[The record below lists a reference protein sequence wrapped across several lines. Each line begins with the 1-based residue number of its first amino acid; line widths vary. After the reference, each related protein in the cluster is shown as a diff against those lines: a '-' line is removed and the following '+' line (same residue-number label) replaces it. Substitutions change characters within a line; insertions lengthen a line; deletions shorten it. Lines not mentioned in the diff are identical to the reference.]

1 MRISRLLKDR
11 RGFTIMEAVIAIAL
25 LLIVTGAFLTT
36 CIVASNLQRRSA
48 DTLAAGNIAS
58 EFISAYNNAQTD
70 GADGGEAHDFLY
82 YLSISLGFDV
92 NGIESDPDN
101 TVENGDSTLSLT
113 KEGDTRTYEYNT
125 GNIRIEAVIS
135 SNESSKGIVV
145 NGYVNGFSSA
155 VFTYEGGAQ

>member
-1 MRISRLLKDR
+1 MKIKRLLKDR

-48 DTLAAGNIAS
+48 DTLAAGDIAS
-58 EFISAYNNAQTD
+58 EFVSAYNNAQTD
-70 GADGGEAHDFLY
+70 GADGGETHDFLY
-82 YLSISLGFDV
+82 YLSVSLGFDV
-92 NGIESDPDN
+92 NGIESDPDH

-113 KEGDTRTYEYNT
+113 TEEDTLTYEYNT

-135 SNESSKGIVV
+135 SNESSEGIVV

>member
-1 MRISRLLKDR
+1 MKNKRLLKDR

-36 CIVASNLQRRSA
+36 CIVASNLQRRSS

-58 EFISAYNNAQTD
+58 EFVSAYNNSQTD
-70 GADGGEAHDFLY
+70 EEETHDFLY
-82 YLSISLGFDV
+82 YLSVSLGFDV
-92 NGIESDPDN
+92 SGIDDGPDH
-101 TVENGDSTLSLT
+101 TVEYGGSTLTLT
-113 KEGDTRTYEYNT
+113 MEENTRTYEYNT

-135 SNESSKGIVV
+135 SNESSAGIVV
-145 NGYVNGFSSA
+145 SGYVNGFSSA

>member
-1 MRISRLLKDR
+1 MKIKRLLKDR

-70 GADGGEAHDFLY
+70 GADGGETHDFLY

-135 SNESSKGIVV
+135 SNESSEGIVV

>member
-58 EFISAYNNAQTD
+58 EFVSAYNNSQTD
-70 GADGGEAHDFLY
+70 EEETHDFLY
-82 YLSISLGFDV
+82 YLSVSLGFDV
-92 NGIESDPDN
+92 TVLSENDTATTSNGQ
-101 TVENGDSTLSLT
+101 TLERNADGSY
-113 KEGDTRTYEYNT
+113 TYT
-125 GNIRIEAVIS
+125 SGNIRIEAVIS
-135 SNESSKGIVV
+135 SNESSEGIVV
-145 NGYVNGFSSA
+145 NGYVNSFSSA

>member
-1 MRISRLLKDR
+1 MKIKRLLKDR

-58 EFISAYNNAQTD
+58 EFVSAYNNSQTD
-70 GADGGEAHDFLY
+70 EEETHDFLY
-82 YLSISLGFDV
+82 YLSVSLGFDV
-92 NGIESDPDN
+92 TVLSENDTATTSNGQ
-101 TVENGDSTLSLT
+101 TLERNADGSY
-113 KEGDTRTYEYNT
+113 TYT
-125 GNIRIEAVIS
+125 SGNIRIEAVIS
-135 SNESSKGIVV
+135 SNESSEGIVV
-145 NGYVNGFSSA
+145 SGYVNGFSSA

>member
-1 MRISRLLKDR
+1 MKIKRLLKDR

-58 EFISAYNNAQTD
+58 EFVSAYNNSQTD
-70 GADGGEAHDFLY
+70 EEETHDFLY
-82 YLSISLGFDV
+82 YLSVSLGFDV

-113 KEGDTRTYEYNT
+113 TEEDTRTYEYNT

-135 SNESSKGIVV
+135 SNESSAGIVV
-145 NGYVNGFSSA
+145 SGYVNGFSSA

>member
-1 MRISRLLKDR
+1 MKIKRLLKDR

-36 CIVASNLQRRSA
+36 CIVASNLQRRSS
-48 DTLAAGNIAS
+48 DTLAAGDIAS
-58 EFISAYNNAQTD
+58 EFVSAYNNSQTD
-70 GADGGEAHDFLY
+70 EEETHDFLY
-82 YLSISLGFDV
+82 YLSVSLGFDV
-92 NGIESDPDN
+92 SGIDDGPDH
-101 TVENGDSTLSLT
+101 TVEYGGSTLTLT
-113 KEGDTRTYEYNT
+113 MEENTRTYEYNT

-135 SNESSKGIVV
+135 SNESSEGIVV

>member
-1 MRISRLLKDR
+1 MKNKRLLKDR

-36 CIVASNLQRRSA
+36 CIVASNLQRRSS

-58 EFISAYNNAQTD
+58 EFVSAYNNAQTD
-70 GADGGEAHDFLY
+70 GADGGETHDFLY

-92 NGIESDPDN
+92 SGIDDGPDH
-101 TVENGDSTLSLT
+101 TVEYGGSTLTLT
-113 KEGDTRTYEYNT
+113 MEENTRTYEYNT
-125 GNIRIEAVIS
+125 GNIRIEAVIT

>member
-1 MRISRLLKDR
+1 MKIKRLLKDR

-70 GADGGEAHDFLY
+70 GADGGETHDFLY

-125 GNIRIEAVIS
+125 GNIRIEAVIF
-135 SNESSKGIVV
+135 SNESSEGIVV
-145 NGYVNGFSSA
+145 NGYVNSFSSA

>member
-1 MRISRLLKDR
+1 MKNKRLLKDR

-36 CIVASNLQRRSA
+36 CIVASNLQRRSS

-58 EFISAYNNAQTD
+58 EFVSAYNNSQTD
-70 GADGGEAHDFLY
+70 EEETHDFLY
-82 YLSISLGFDV
+82 YLSVSLGFDV

-101 TVENGDSTLSLT
+101 TVEYGGSTLTLT
-113 KEGDTRTYEYNT
+113 MEENTRTYEYNT
-125 GNIRIEAVIS
+125 GNIRIEAVIF
-135 SNESSKGIVV
+135 SNESSEGIVV
-145 NGYVNGFSSA
+145 NGYVNSFSSA

>member
-36 CIVASNLQRRSA
+36 CIVSSNLQRRSS

-58 EFISAYNNAQTD
+58 EFVSAYNNSQTD
-70 GADGGEAHDFLY
+70 EEETHDFLY
-82 YLSISLGFDV
+82 YLSVSLGFDV
-92 NGIESDPDN
+92 TVLSENDTATTSNGQ
-101 TVENGDSTLSLT
+101 TLERNADGSY
-113 KEGDTRTYEYNT
+113 TYT
-125 GNIRIEAVIS
+125 SGNIRIEAVIS
-135 SNESSKGIVV
+135 SNESSEGIVV
-145 NGYVNGFSSA
+145 SGYVNGFSSA

>member
-1 MRISRLLKDR
+1 MKIKRLLKDR

-48 DTLAAGNIAS
+48 DTLSAGNIAS
-58 EFISAYNNAQTD
+58 EFVSAYNNSQTD
-70 GADGGEAHDFLY
+70 EEETHDFLY

-92 NGIESDPDN
+92 SGIDDGPDH
-101 TVENGDSTLSLT
+101 TVEYGGSTLTLT
-113 KEGDTRTYEYNT
+113 MEENTRTYEYNT

-135 SNESSKGIVV
+135 SNESSEGIVV

>member
-36 CIVASNLQRRSA
+36 CIVASNLQRRSS

-58 EFISAYNNAQTD
+58 EFVSAYNNSQTD
-70 GADGGEAHDFLY
+70 EEETHDFLY
-82 YLSISLGFDV
+82 YLSVSLGFDV
-92 NGIESDPDN
+92 TVLSENDTATTSNGQ
-101 TVENGDSTLSLT
+101 TLERNADGSY
-113 KEGDTRTYEYNT
+113 TYT
-125 GNIRIEAVIS
+125 SGNIRIEAVIS
-135 SNESSKGIVV
+135 SNESSEGIVV
-145 NGYVNGFSSA
+145 KGYVNSFSSA

>member
-1 MRISRLLKDR
+1 MKIKRLLKDR

-58 EFISAYNNAQTD
+58 EFVSAYNNAQTD
-70 GADGGEAHDFLY
+70 GADGEETHDFLY
-82 YLSISLGFDV
+82 YLSVSLGFDV
-92 NGIESDPDN
+92 TVLSENDTATTSNGQ
-101 TVENGDSTLSLT
+101 TLERNADGSY
-113 KEGDTRTYEYNT
+113 TYT
-125 GNIRIEAVIS
+125 SGNIRIEAVIS
-135 SNESSKGIVV
+135 SNESSEGIVV

>member
-1 MRISRLLKDR
+1 MKIKRLLKDR

-36 CIVASNLQRRSA
+36 CIVASNLQRRSS

-58 EFISAYNNAQTD
+58 EFVSAYNNAQTD
-70 GADGGEAHDFLY
+70 EEETHDFLY
-82 YLSISLGFDV
+82 YLSVSLGFDV
-92 NGIESDPDN
+92 SGIDDGPDH
-101 TVENGDSTLSLT
+101 TVEYGGSTLTLT
-113 KEGDTRTYEYNT
+113 MEENTRTYEYNT

-135 SNESSKGIVV
+135 SNESSEGIVV

>member
-1 MRISRLLKDR
+1 MKIKRLLKDR

-58 EFISAYNNAQTD
+58 EFVSAYNNAQTD
-70 GADGGEAHDFLY
+70 GADGGETHDFLY
-82 YLSISLGFDV
+82 YLSVSLGFDV

-113 KEGDTRTYEYNT
+113 TEEDTLTYEYNT

-135 SNESSKGIVV
+135 SNESSEGIVV

>member
-58 EFISAYNNAQTD
+58 EFVSAYNNAQTD

-82 YLSISLGFDV
+82 YLSVSLGFDV

-113 KEGDTRTYEYNT
+113 TEEDTLTYEYNT

-135 SNESSKGIVV
+135 SNESSEGIVV